1 MRGQHFASLFAAE
14 DDDEDG
20 GDAEAPVWG
29 ESDYN
34 VPGMGANHLR
44 PRKRREVKV
53 DQTAFPLFHKFIR
66 YPQPRARLFRL
77 PSLSLSHWR
86 AAAAVGG
93 GEEEFMNTAEYPLHH
108 AEPQT

>member
-14 DDDEDG
+14 DEDEDG

-66 YPQPRARLFRL
+66 YPPHNRGRAFSGFV
-77 PSLSLSHWR
+77 SLSLSR
-86 AAAAVGG
+86 IGVLLLLVAARK
-93 GEEEFMNTAEYPLHH
+93 NL
-108 AEPQT
+108 

>member
-14 DDDEDG
+14 DEDG

-34 VPGMGANHLR
+34 VPGMFANHRR

-66 YPQPRARLFRL
+66 YPPSQPRARLFRL
-77 PSLSLSHWR
+77 RLSLSLAWACCCWWCWWR
-86 AAAAVGG
+86 RRGRIY
-93 GEEEFMNTAEYPLHH
+93 EHS
-108 AEPQT
+108 